1 MSAVT
6 ASPNDR
12 NRQDRRVRVSV
23 PRLFL
28 NATALIGRSLIA
40 PSLMATSALTAPFA
54 LGVAQAQTQ
63 TEEAGQP
70 VVLPTVNVEG
80 VAETAW
86 GPVDGYVATRSAAG
100 TKTDTPLIETPRSIS
115 VVTRQEMDDRA
126 VQNVVDAV
134 SYTAGVVTGAY
145 GYDPRFDDIYIR
157 GFSVTSRGDFLN
169 GLSQGSGNFAYW
181 RTETYGLERIDV
193 IKGPAS
199 VLYGQTVPGGL
210 INRISKMPV
219 DTPFAE
225 VEGQIGAPGWYQAGF
240 DVGGKVTQDGNVLYR
255 LTGVA
260 RAADGPIDYTTNNEL
275 FLAPAITFKD
285 DNTRLTVLAN
295 ILDIRLPSSIYY
307 YQTPTVL
314 TKIPIGTTYNA
325 LKQTQE
331 QIGYILDHDFNDIW
345 SAHQNVRYGHIENH
359 SFWAF
364 PTGVKNGPLVD
375 ISASNYREIF
385 DTFQADNQV
394 TAKFTTGGF
403 NHKVIGGVDF
413 LLAETTYWYDT
424 GYNTVP
430 INLLNPN
437 VPNLAV
443 MPANT
448 VPAGGGLSQVGL
460 YAQDQ
465 IAFGEGWHLTIGGRQ
480 DFASTDQNYAGLT
493 TATRDDSAFTW
504 QAGLLYEF
512 ANGVSPYV
520 SYATSFL
527 PSLNVDANGQLLQ
540 PSTGEQYEVGIKFQP
555 KGGRSFFTLAAYQIT
570 QNNYAVPDP
579 NTFVYSAVGDVRV
592 RGFEAEALVEMAE
605 GLDLTAAYTFTQ
617 GTIIDSADVATIGKT
632 PINMPANVASL
643 WLKYT
648 FQDGPW
654 KGFGLGAGIRYVGG
668 FWSSNDNVYQNPA
681 QFPVDAALYYTKD
694 NWSLQLNAKNV
705 FGQEQALLNEG
716 YWYWQQG
723 RTVLA
728 TAKVR
733 W

>member
-1 MSAVT
+1 MPAFTRLPDVRHRPGKGSSLGASRHRLAARRFSTLALT
-6 ASPNDR
+6 A
-12 NRQDRRVRVSV
+12 
-23 PRLFL
+23 
-28 NATALIGRSLIA
+28 GSL
-40 PSLMATSALTAPFA
+40 LATSALVMPFA
-54 LGVAQAQTQ
+54 FGTAQAQ
-63 TEEAGQP
+63 ESEPSIA
-70 VVLPTVNVEG
+70 LPTVNVEG

-126 VQNVVDAV
+126 VQNVIDAV

-145 GYDPRFDDIYIR
+145 GYDPRFDDIYLR
-157 GFSVTSRGDFLN
+157 GFAVTSRGDFLN

-219 DTPFAE
+219 ETPFAE

-240 DVGGKVTQDGNVLYR
+240 DVGGKATQDGNVLYR

-275 FLAPAITFKD
+275 FLAPSVTFKD
-285 DNTRLTVLAN
+285 DKTRLTVLAN

-307 YQTPTVL
+307 YQTPTLL

-331 QIGYILDHDFNDIW
+331 QVGYILDHDFNDVF

-364 PTGVKNGPLVD
+364 PTGVQNGPLVE
-375 ISASNYREIF
+375 ISASNYREIL

-403 NHKVIGGVDF
+403 NHKVIGGIDF
-413 LLAETTYWYDT
+413 LLAESTYWYDT

-437 VPNLAV
+437 VPNLVV
-443 MPANT
+443 MPPNT
-448 VPAGGGLSQVGL
+448 IASGGALSQVGL

-465 IAFGEGWHLTIGGRQ
+465 VSFGNGWHFTFGGRQ
-480 DFASTDQNYAGLT
+480 DFATTDQTYAGLT
-493 TATRDDSAFTW
+493 TASRDDSAFTW

-617 GTIIDSADVATIGKT
+617 GTIIDSADIATIGKT
-632 PINMPANVASL
+632 PINMPSNVASL

-694 NWSLQLNAKNV
+694 NWSLQLNGKNV

-723 RTVLA
+723 RTVMA